1 MRQCRTARSAKQ
13 RRPAG
18 AVRIHFRMRWNA
30 LGWGFS
36 LWVGL
41 APSVLN
47 GDSATVSV
55 TFMACGWMDQL
66 NDAQREAVTHAS
78 GPLLVIA
85 GAGTGK
91 TKTLAARVAHL
102 IKQGAAP
109 ERILLLTF
117 TRRAAAQMIQ
127 RVRQLLDSAAAL
139 AVWSGTFHSV
149 ANRLLRIYGPAVKLA
164 CDFTVMDPGGAADL
178 MNLIRS
184 DLGYAKAKKRFP
196 NKTTLVKIYSHTVS
210 AQAPLSEALARYFP
224 WCADEA
230 GSMAAIFEEYA
241 LRKTQQHVLDYD
253 DLLLYWRVLLGAPG
267 VGRTVA
273 DRFDH
278 LLVDEYQDTNNM
290 QGDIVRCMRQG
301 SDNVM
306 VVGDDAQSIYSF
318 RAATVR
324 NILDFPKQFDDTRV
338 IALEK
343 NYRSV
348 QPILDAS
355 NAVMEEA
362 SQRYT
367 KNLYS
372 DRDSCQKPILLT
384 CQDEDEQTEAVCT
397 QILDHLEQGIAL
409 RHQAVLFRAASH
421 SAKLEIE
428 LSRRNI
434 PFHKYG
440 GLRYVETAHIKD
452 AIAVLR
458 ILENPFDQLSWFRV
472 LQLLDGIG
480 PKTARRL
487 MDQLLAPPP
496 DAHVDSVAANATSPA
511 APLLKFLFH
520 APQPPAHSR
529 EQYEALCDVLRS
541 CSGCGAEG
549 SADVDVTRKAPAL
562 ATQIELIRRYYEPIF
577 NRVYENAKMRLR
589 DLEQLEQIAAGYRSR
604 QQFITDLTL
613 DPPTSTAD
621 FAKAPHLDED
631 YLILSTIHSAKGCEW
646 DSVHIIHAADGM
658 IPSDMAVTDQA
669 GVDEERRLFYV
680 AMTRAKDWLYV
691 YFPLRYYHTKSRR
704 GDAHTYAQLTRFVD
718 RRVRPLFE
726 QRHTNRPGD
735 AKADEMGEADGVASV
750 NDWLGKL
757 FRS

>member
-1 MRQCRTARSAKQ
+1 M
-13 RRPAG
+13 AG
-18 AVRIHFRMRWNA
+18 
-30 LGWGFS
+30 GW
-36 LWVGL
+36 LDE
-41 APSVLN
+41 LN
-47 GDSATVSV
+47 P
-55 TFMACGWMDQL
+55 
-66 NDAQREAVTHAS
+66 AQREAVTHAS

-102 IKQGAAP
+102 IERGVAP
-109 ERILLLTF
+109 DRILLLTF
-117 TRRAAAQMIQ
+117 TRRAAVQMLQ
-127 RVRQLLDSAAAL
+127 RVRQLLDSAAAS
-139 AVWSGTFHSV
+139 AVWSGTFHAI
-149 ANRLLRIYGPAVKLA
+149 ANRLLRMYGPALKLA
-164 CDFTVMDPGGAADL
+164 GDFTVMDQGDAADL

-184 DLGYAKAKKRFP
+184 DLGYARGKKRFP

-210 AQAPLSEALARYFP
+210 AQAPLSEVLARYFP
-224 WCADEA
+224 WCADDAE
-230 GSMAAIFEEYA
+230 GMATIFEAYA
-241 LRKTQQHVLDYD
+241 QRKTLQHVLDYD
-253 DLLLYWRVLLGAPG
+253 DLLLYWRVLLGAPR
-267 VGRTVA
+267 VGRAVA

-290 QGDIVRCMRQG
+290 QGEIVRAMRQG
-301 SDNVM
+301 SGNVM

-324 NILDFPKQFDDTRV
+324 NILGFPKQFENTRV

-343 NYRSV
+343 NYRST

-355 NAVMEEA
+355 NAVMEQA

-367 KNLYS
+367 KRLYS
-372 DRDSCQKPILLT
+372 DRASRQKPILLT
-384 CQDEDEQTEAVCT
+384 CQDEDEQTDAVCT

-409 RHQAVLFRAASH
+409 RRQAVLFRAASH

-428 LSRRNI
+428 LAKRNI

-440 GLRYVETAHIKD
+440 GLRYVEAAHIKD
-452 AIAVLR
+452 TIAVLR
-458 ILENPFDQLSWFRV
+458 ILENPYDQLSWFRV
-472 LQLLDGIG
+472 FQLLEGIG

-487 MDQLLAPPP
+487 MDQLLAPS
-496 DAHVDSVAANATSPA
+496 DDRGISSATDSTSIES
-511 APLLKFLFH
+511 PLLRFLFRP
-520 APQPPAHSR
+520 PQPPAHVR
-529 EQYEALCDVLRS
+529 GRYEALRAVLRS
-541 CSGCGAEG
+541 CSGCDLEG
-549 SADVDVTRKAPAL
+549 SADVDGTRYPPAL
-562 ATQIELIRRYYEPIF
+562 ASQIELIRSYYEPVF
-577 NRVYENAKMRLR
+577 SRVYDNAQARVR

-604 QQFITDLTL
+604 KQFITDLTL

-621 FAKAPHLDED
+621 LAKAPHLDED

-669 GVDEERRLFYV
+669 GIDEERRLFYV

-691 YFPLRYYHTKSRR
+691 YFPLRYYHAKFRH

-718 RRVRPLFE
+718 DRARTFFE
-726 QRHTNRPGD
+726 LRHTDRPGQVESGRT
-735 AKADEMGEADGVASV
+735 DEAFDTAGV
-750 NDWLGKL
+750 NEWLGKL

>member
-1 MRQCRTARSAKQ
+1 MA
-13 RRPAG
+13 
-18 AVRIHFRMRWNA
+18 N
-30 LGWGFS
+30 GW
-36 LWVGL
+36 L
-41 APSVLN
+41 
-47 GDSATVSV
+47 
-55 TFMACGWMDQL
+55 DQL
-66 NDAQREAVTHAS
+66 NAAQREAVTHTS

-91 TKTLAARVAHL
+91 TKTLATRVVHL
-102 IKQGAAP
+102 IEQGASP

-117 TRRAAAQMIQ
+117 TRRAAGQMIQ
-127 RVRQLLDSAAAL
+127 RVRQLLDSASAS
-139 AVWSGTFHSV
+139 AVWSGTFHSI
-149 ANRLLRIYGPAVKLA
+149 ANRLLRIYGPALSLA
-164 CDFTVMDPGGAADL
+164 GDFTVMDQGDAADS

-184 DLGYAKAKKRFP
+184 DLGYSKSKKRFP

-210 AQAPLSEALARYFP
+210 AQAPLSEVLARHFP
-224 WCADEA
+224 WCAGESEA
-230 GSMAAIFEEYA
+230 IAAIFEAYGQ
-241 LRKTQQHVLDYD
+241 RKTQQHVLDYD
-253 DLLLYWRVLLGAPG
+253 DLLLYWRALLGTPR
-267 VGRTVA
+267 VGQAVA

-290 QGDIVRCMRQG
+290 QGEIVRSMRQG

-324 NILDFPKQFDDTRV
+324 NILDFPKQFENTRV
-338 IALEK
+338 ITLEK
-343 NYRSV
+343 NYRST

-355 NAVMEEA
+355 NAVMEQA

-367 KNLYS
+367 KNLRS
-372 DRDSCQKPILLT
+372 DRGSEQKPILLT

-409 RHQAVLFRAASH
+409 KRQAVLFRAASH

-440 GLRYVETAHIKD
+440 GLRYIEAAHIKD
-452 AIAVLR
+452 TIAVLR

-472 LQLLDGIG
+472 LQLLDGVG

-487 MDQLLAPPP
+487 MDQLLAPPSQDRTDP
-496 DAHVDSVAANATSPA
+496 AASGVASPA
-511 APLLKFLFH
+511 APLMEFMFH
-520 APQPPAHSR
+520 APPPPGPAR
-529 EQYEALCDVLRS
+529 EHYSTLRDLFRS
-541 CSGCGAEG
+541 CTGLGAEG
-549 SADVDVTRKAPAL
+549 SVEADGPRKPPAL
-562 ATQIELIRRYYEPIF
+562 ATQIELARRYFEPIF
-577 NRVYENAKMRLR
+577 DRVYENPKVRLR

-604 QQFITDLTL
+604 QRFITDLTL
-613 DPPTSTAD
+613 DPPSSTAD
-621 FAKAPHLDED
+621 LAKAPHLDED

-691 YFPLRYYHTKSRR
+691 YFPLRYYHTKFRR

-718 RRVRPLFE
+718 HRVRPLFE
-726 QRHTNRPGD
+726 QRHTIRPSD
-735 AKADEMGEADGVASV
+735 AESGESAEAIDVASV
-750 NDWLGKL
+750 NDYLGKL

>member
-1 MRQCRTARSAKQ
+1 M
-13 RRPAG
+13 AG
-18 AVRIHFRMRWNA
+18 VW
-30 LGWGFS
+30 LDE
-36 LWVGL
+36 
-41 APSVLN
+41 LN
-47 GDSATVSV
+47 P
-55 TFMACGWMDQL
+55 
-66 NDAQREAVTHAS
+66 AQREAVTHAS

-91 TKTLAARVAHL
+91 TKTLAARVTHL
-102 IKQGAAP
+102 IEQGAAP

-117 TRRAAAQMIQ
+117 TRRAAVQMIQ
-127 RVRQLLDSAAAL
+127 RVRQLLDSAAAS
-139 AVWSGTFHSV
+139 AVWSGTFHAI
-149 ANRLLRIYGPAVKLA
+149 ANRLLRMYGPALKLA
-164 CDFTVMDPGGAADL
+164 GDFTVMDQGDAADL

-184 DLGYAKAKKRFP
+184 DLGFARGKKRFP

-210 AQAPLSEALARYFP
+210 AQAPLSDVLARYFP
-224 WCADEA
+224 WCADDAEA
-230 GSMAAIFEEYA
+230 MATIFEAYA
-241 LRKTQQHVLDYD
+241 RRKTQQHVLDYD
-253 DLLLYWRVLLGAPG
+253 DLLLYWRVLLGTPR
-267 VGRTVA
+267 VGRAVA

-290 QGDIVRCMRQG
+290 QGEIVRAMRQG

-324 NILDFPKQFDDTRV
+324 NILDFPKQFENTRV

-343 NYRSV
+343 NYRST

-355 NAVMEEA
+355 NAVMEQA

-367 KNLYS
+367 KSLYS
-372 DRDSCQKPILLT
+372 DRASRQKPVLLT
-384 CQDEDEQTEAVCT
+384 CQDEDEQTDAVCA

-409 RHQAVLFRAASH
+409 QRQAVLFRAASH

-428 LSRRNI
+428 LTKRNI

-440 GLRYVETAHIKD
+440 GLRYVEAAHIKD
-452 AIAVLR
+452 TIAVLR
-458 ILENPFDQLSWFRV
+458 ILENPYDQLSWFRV
-472 LQLLDGIG
+472 LQLLEGIG

-487 MDQLLAPPP
+487 MDQLLAPLP
-496 DAHVDSVAANATSPA
+496 DNHGDRVTPDATSPA
-511 APLLKFLFH
+511 TPLLRFLSH
-520 APQPPAHSR
+520 PPQPPAHVR
-529 EQYEALCDVLRS
+529 EHYEALRAVLGS
-541 CSGCGAEG
+541 CSGWRAGG
-549 SADVDVTRKAPAL
+549 SADVDGARKPPAL
-562 ATQIELIRRYYEPIF
+562 ASQIELIRSYFEPIF
-577 NRVYENAKMRLR
+577 DRVYENAKARIR

-604 QQFITDLTL
+604 QQFISDLTL

-621 FAKAPHLDED
+621 LAKAPHLDED

-669 GVDEERRLFYV
+669 GIDEERRLFYV

-691 YFPLRYYHTKSRR
+691 YFPLRYYHAKFHR

-718 RRVRPLFE
+718 RRTRTFFE
-726 QRHTNRPGD
+726 QRHTDRPGRV
-735 AKADEMGEADGVASV
+735 ASCETGEAFDMAGV
-750 NDWLGKL
+750 NEWLGKL